1 MRDKNIYI
9 KTAGENIFIG
19 GQNRWCGS
27 TRQGAKVQVI
37 PRTSETE
44 REARS
49 YAKRGLCVLL
59 PGRPSE
65 VTRENYDSRKPA
77 RGFRQHREKGACLGY
92 EADGSPCTFSP
103 EKGKVYCFRHEYQFK
118 SQ

>member
-19 GQNRWCGS
+19 GQNRWCAG
-27 TRQGAKVQVI
+27 TRQGTKIQVI
-37 PRTSETE
+37 PRTPEAE
-44 REARS
+44 REARE
-49 YAKRGLCVLL
+49 YAKRGACALL
-59 PGRPSE
+59 PGRPNE
-65 VTRENYDSRKPA
+65 VTGRDYDQRKPA
-77 RGFRQHREKGACLGY
+77 RGFRQHREKGTCLSH
-92 EADGSPCTFSP
+92 EADGSPCAFPP